1 MLPEV
6 ETWDAM
12 PGEAALRPG
21 VERLCGELGVAPAG
35 LVRYVSGSRPVY
47 AAGDLVLKRF
57 PPLDGD
63 AYRVEASVLAAVSGA
78 LPVATPA
85 VHAVGEHATGEGRGW
100 GYVLMSRLPGV
111 PLDTVWPE
119 LGEADRDRI
128 ADRLGQTLAALHN
141 VEPPERLP
149 GDWRAFVARRR
160 ASCEREQRE
169 LGLAH
174 EWAAQIPGFLDSIP
188 IRDTQQAL
196 LHTEIMRE
204 HLLVSQ
210 DGAGAWQLS
219 GLIDFEPAMRGAPEY
234 EFAAL
239 GVFAAAGDARFLRR
253 ALLAY
258 GCSDSELDTGLR
270 RRLMGWTILH
280 RYSHLSAYLARLPP
294 PSTATFAAAAD
305 RWFATSAT

>member
-35 LVRYVSGSRPVY
+35 LVRYVSRSRPVY
-47 AAGDLVLKRF
+47 AAGDLVLKLF

-63 AYRVEASVLAAVSGA
+63 AYRVE
-78 LPVATPA
+78 
-85 VHAVGEHATGEGRGW
+85 
-100 GYVLMSRLPGV
+100 
-111 PLDTVWPE
+111 
-119 LGEADRDRI
+119 
-128 ADRLGQTLAALHN
+128 
-141 VEPPERLP
+141 
-149 GDWRAFVARRR
+149 
-160 ASCEREQRE
+160 
-169 LGLAH
+169 
-174 EWAAQIPGFLDSIP
+174 AAQIPGFLDSIP

-258 GCSDSELDTGLR
+258 GYSDSELDTGR